1 MYCSSCGVAI
11 AEGLT
16 YCNFCGARVA
26 PAAAKSPEV
35 RPELLVSAMVAAFVL
50 GLAAIGFLAGIL
62 KGGLELPSGT
72 VLGFVSFCLLILF
85 GLEGVF
91 ITLLFRRRPR
101 AKELPGEGYKAP
113 QTNQLEAMPLPA
125 LAEPTS
131 SVTDHTTRAF
141 DRDYASRRQN
151 S

>member
-50 GLAAIGFLAGIL
+50 GLVAIGFLAGIL

-72 VLGFVSFCLLILF
+72 VLGFVSFCLLVLL
-85 GLEGVF
+85 GLESVF
-91 ITLLFRRRPR
+91 ITLLFRRRPHPKQLSR
-101 AKELPGEGYKAP
+101 NEYERP
-113 QTNQLEAMPLPA
+113 QTTELESAPRT
-125 LAEPTS
+125 LAEPIS
-131 SVTDHTTRAF
+131 SVTEHTTRAF
-141 DRDYASRRQN
+141 APVPRERG
-151 S
+151 